1 MRSRTKN
8 VVSKPNLRRTLK
20 LEKPPGDLLL
30 HRWWWRV
37 VVRVQVVTV
46 SDQEPDARGD
56 EGDEEGEDEIATPA
70 FGASRLQQVV
80 LVVLLRD
87 AVAHALKD
95 FLYTLRRNLLDLIQ
109 SRLKFHVGGT

>member
-1 MRSRTKN
+1 MRSRTKK
-8 VVSKPNLRRTLK
+8 VVSKPNLRTLK

-30 HRWWWRV
+30 HRWRRV

-56 EGDEEGEDEIATPA
+56 EGDEEGEDEVATPA
-70 FGASRLQQVV
+70 LGASRLQQVV

-87 AVAHALKD
+87 AVTHALKD